1 MRRADR
7 LFQIVQMLRK
17 RELTTA
23 SRLAERLEV
32 SERTIYRDVADL
44 VRSGVPIEG
53 EVGLGYQLGHGFD
66 LPPLMFDRT
75 ELQALV
81 LGARMVAT
89 WGDEELR
96 EAARSLLEKTAAV
109 VPLKD
114 RPRMRETA
122 LFALRGY
129 YATDAKFMSELRR
142 GIDTL
147 HKVALVYHDEA
158 ERRSEREIR
167 PLALYHWGTK
177 WTAAAWCDLREDF
190 RQFRLDR
197 IQSATV
203 LSQRFVLESPVT
215 LEDFERSMQSR

>member
-7 LFQIVQMLRK
+7 LFRIVQLLRR

-23 SRLAERLEV
+23 ARLAERLEV

-53 EVGLGYQLGHGFD
+53 EAGVGYQLGRGFD
-66 LPPLMFDRT
+66 LPPMMFDRT

-96 EAARSLLEKTAAV
+96 DAAKGLLEKTEAV
-109 VPLKD
+109 LPPRD

-122 LFALRGY
+122 LFALRGF
-129 YATDAKFMSELRR
+129 YATDAKFMGELRR
-142 GIDTL
+142 GIDSL
-147 HKVALVYHDEA
+147 HKVALVYRDEQG
-158 ERRSEREIR
+158 RETQRVIR
-167 PLALYHWGTK
+167 PLALFHWGNT
-177 WTAAAWCDLREDF
+177 WTAAAWCDLREGY
-190 RQFRLDR
+190 RHFRLDR
-197 IQSATV
+197 IQSAKV
-203 LSQRFVLESPVT
+203 LSERFVLESPVT
-215 LEDFERSMQSR
+215 LEDFERDRSTW